1 MSVRDV
7 LRAERMRLCDTLE
20 RYGPDAPTLC
30 VGWTTADLAA
40 HLVVRERDPRSSPGL
55 VLGGRAAEYTN
66 RLRLR
71 AKARGYPWLLD
82 RLRAGPPAFVIAT
95 MAGLNVN
102 ENWIHHEDVRRANGE
117 APRPADPGID
127 RVLLASLLR
136 LGKFQLRAVKGYG
149 VDIVLPDGAR
159 YVLRKGG
166 ATVTLHGPVGE
177 IVLYLSGRREA
188 ARLELTGD
196 PGAIEALRTVKL
208 GV

>member
-7 LRAERMRLCDTLE
+7 LRAERARLCDTLE

-40 HLVVRERDPRSSPGL
+40 HLVVRERDPRSGPGL
-55 VLGGRAAEYTN
+55 VLGGRAAAYTN

-71 AKARGYPWLLD
+71 TKAKGYPWLLD
-82 RLRAGPPAFVIAT
+82 RLRAGPPAFVLLT

-117 APRPADPGID
+117 SPRPADPEVDG
-127 RVLLASLLR
+127 VLLGSLLR
-136 LGKFQLRAVKGYG
+136 LGKFQLRALKRYSVE
-149 VDIVLPDGAR
+149 IVLPDGLR
-159 YVLRKGG
+159 HVLRKGG
-166 ATVTLHGPVGE
+166 TTVTLHGPVGE
-177 IVLYLSGRREA
+177 IVLYLSGRRDA
-188 ARLELTGD
+188 ARTELTGD
-196 PGAIEALRTVKL
+196 PAAIEALRTAKL